1 MPDQYAGKRVRCPAC
16 QATQR
21 VPMPESV
28 GVVAQPLA
36 DLSALDAADD
46 GAAPVRRLRQVLI
59 GCANCRK
66 TIKVPESR
74 FGRTM
79 SCPSCGTLLK
89 VDNFNLG
96 KKRGDLIDL
105 THLELEPADPLADD
119 DGFGSTVGGS
129 SGSFGTAGG
138 STYALADPGGSR
150 SGTPAGGGEAT
161 SGGGGGLGSA
171 NSQSQMRELREL
183 NELKHSGAISND
195 EYRQRKAEIYA
206 GKTLAIQAMSRS
218 ADGSGGNR
226 PVLGRAESKPLLPKP
241 VLALV
246 AVAVLGGAGFALWA
260 TVLQPSSAPPAAPP
274 PGPVAAAPETPETQ
288 DTPEPV
294 IDEAPVEAA
303 ASAPAPE
310 TVEATPTAEAAPVED
325 TLPALPQTMMVGLD
339 PVDDLQP
346 VSGSVT
352 PAGPIMAVGR
362 WDVEFPDYTPTGD
375 TAIAKACDVVK
386 RIAVRE
392 DTALIGVAVGP
403 PVSSRD
409 DPAFR
414 AFRQR
419 MTDVFTD
426 HAALNRQM
434 GDLVLRDS
442 EATASFGGIEMHRL
456 HITSRRDRNARATIL
471 TGVQNGQAVS
481 YWFAGHRRLYARF
494 VGTVGRAQLVPIS

>member
-1 MPDQYAGKRVRCPAC
+1 
-16 QATQR
+16 
-21 VPMPESV
+21 MPEDI
-28 GVVAQPLA
+28 GDVAQPLA

-79 SCPSCGTLLK
+79 ACPSCGTLLK

-96 KKRGDLIDL
+96 RKSGDLIDL

-129 SGSFGTAGG
+129 SASFGTAGG
-138 STYALADPGGSR
+138 STYALADPGGSK
-150 SGTPAGGGEAT
+150 
-161 SGGGGGLGSA
+161 SGGSKSGGSKSGGSLPGAGGGLGSA

-183 NELKHSGAISND
+183 NDLKHAGAISND

-206 GKTLAIQAMSRS
+206 GKTLAVQAMSRS

-226 PVLGRAESKPLLPKP
+226 PVLGRAESNALLPKP
-241 VLALV
+241 VVALLAV
-246 AVAVLGGAGFALWA
+246 VVLGGAGFAVWA
-260 TVLQPSSAPPAAPP
+260 TVLQPPADPPAAPAP
-274 PGPVAAAPETPETQ
+274 ALVAAAPETPEAAP
-288 DTPEPV
+288 DPEPV
-294 IDEAPVEAA
+294 VEA
-303 ASAPAPE
+303 E
-310 TVEATPTAEAAPVED
+310 TVEATAATPPTEAVEDEPPAEADAADDPG
-325 TLPALPQTMMVGLD
+325 PALPRTMMVGLD
-339 PVDDLQP
+339 PVE
-346 VSGSVT
+346 GSVSV
-352 PAGPIMAVGR
+352 AGTGPVMAVGR
-362 WDVEFPDYTPTGD
+362 WDVEFPDYTPSGD

-386 RIAVRE
+386 RIAVRD

-403 PVSSRD
+403 PVTSLD
-409 DPAFR
+409 DPAYQTFR
-414 AFRQR
+414 RR

-426 HAALNRQM
+426 HATATRQL
-434 GDLVLRDS
+434 GDLVMRDS
-442 EATASFGGIEMHRL
+442 ESTAAFNGVQMHRL
-456 HITSRRDRNARATIL
+456 HVTSRRDRNARATIL